1 MSLELMVIKYVNN
14 ILTHSKILTKYF
26 TFCNE
31 CQQLDFFLLSI
42 RSMTFIFCNQPS
54 DFDPKVVIFLVIG
67 DIIIKIVHSM
77 AKE

>member
-1 MSLELMVIKYVNN
+1 MRSGRGVQVLPNN
-14 ILTHSKILTKYF
+14 RKKKTKEN
-26 TFCNE
+26 TCNE